1 MHAGARAG
9 SYELHLAADDAQ
21 DSDPPPRDREEGAE
35 WRAVLGSVDVVR
47 VLHRVHPDIDNHV
60 GDEGKHHPDPDRRR
74 AANLAACRADAV
86 ESPAAAGEGRAR
98 RIGELLPAHVLACDI
113 QPVALWLPRHLH
125 APRGTARCRTTQ
137 PVQEPVGRLVLGRI
151 SNGFKPP
158 RDSLKLRLLQC
169 KDFCQWHSQALAWR
183 TSHR

>member
-125 APRGTARCRTTQ
+125 APLVPGHCAVSHDPTGPRTRGSSGTGTYFKRIQTTTRQ
-137 PVQEPVGRLVLGRI
+137 
-151 SNGFKPP
+151 
-158 RDSLKLRLLQC
+158 LRLLQC